1 MTEHQDNVSEGKNP
15 IGIAVAFVGLPLAI
29 VWLFWA
35 NYYVHFLES
44 YTLTKTLFF
53 MFLPYMLPFLN
64 SSLFLT
70 FYVAIQLILYDASK
84 ELMVL
89 LWYAGLVVVA
99 ILFSV
104 LDLLQIGMKDIGEKP
119 ALPISLGVAGII
131 LTVLMFIGPQIAFY
145 TFLARLPLYIVSAV
159 FIRG

>member
-1 MTEHQDNVSEGKNP
+1 MSEHQDSVSEEKAP

-29 VWLFWA
+29 IWLFWA
-35 NYYVHFLES
+35 NYYVHYMES

-53 MFLPYMLPFLN
+53 IFLPWMLPFLN
-64 SSLFLT
+64 FSPFLT

-84 ELMVL
+84 EFMVL

-104 LDLLQIGMKDIGEKP
+104 LDFLQIGMKDVGGKP
-119 ALPISLGVAGII
+119 VLSIALGAASIT
-131 LTVLMFIGPQIAFY
+131 LTVLMFVGPQIAFY

-159 FIRG
+159 FIR

>member
-1 MTEHQDNVSEGKNP
+1 MNEHQDYVSEEKHP
-15 IGIAVAFVGLPLAI
+15 IGIAVGFVGLPLAI
-29 VWLFWA
+29 IWLFWA
-35 NYYVHFLES
+35 NYHIHFLES
-44 YTLTKTLFF
+44 YTLTKILFF

-84 ELMVL
+84 EFMVL
-89 LWYAGLVVVA
+89 LWNSGLVVVA

-104 LDLLQIGMKDIGEKP
+104 LDLIQIGMKDIGGKP
-119 ALPISLGVAGII
+119 QLSIALGVAGII

-145 TFLARLPLYIVSAV
+145 TFLARLPLYILSAV
-159 FIRG
+159 FISG